1 MNQSEISK
9 VLVEWI
15 QGILGKGI
23 PVDFGRLPNKAG
35 ACMIRQQPVNP
46 VVRKYLNGSGM
57 YRYTYVVFLSQKTLG
72 VSLRSFSAMD
82 ELEKVARAIE
92 DRDMWPE
99 ADGFAISTH
108 TLDIAPAQYSQAQDG
123 LEIFYIQATLTY
135 FQEGR

>member
-1 MNQSEISK
+1 MNQSEISQ

-15 QGILGKGI
+15 QNILGKGI
-23 PVDFGRLPNKAG
+23 PVDFGRLPSKAG

-46 VVRKYLNGSGM
+46 VVRTYLNGSGI

-72 VSLRSFSAMD
+72 ISKRSFSAMD
-82 ELEKVARAIE
+82 ELEKVVRAIE
-92 DRDMWPE
+92 DRDAWPS
-99 ADGFAISTH
+99 ADGFALATH
-108 TLDIAPAQYSQAQDG
+108 TLDIAPAQHSQAPDG